1 MTAPS
6 QVLKIRRPDDW
17 HLHFRDGD
25 MLKTVVP
32 YTSEIYGRAIVMPNL
47 APPVTTVDAAIAY
60 RQRILDAVPAGHDF
74 TPLMTCYLT
83 DTLDPNELERGFNE
97 GVFTAA
103 KLYPANATT
112 NSTHGVTSID
122 AIMPVLER
130 MEKLGMPLL
139 VHGEVTHAD
148 IDIFDREARF
158 IETVM
163 EPLRQR
169 LTSLKVV
176 FEHITTKDAAE
187 YVRDGNELLAA
198 TITPQHLMFNR
209 NHMLVGGIRPHLYC
223 LPILKR
229 NVHQQALREL
239 VASGFTRAFLG
250 TDSAPHARHRKE
262 SSCGCAGCFNAPTAL
277 GSYATVFEE
286 MNALDHFE
294 AFCSLNGPQ
303 FYGLPVNE
311 TFIELERMEHLVPE
325 SIALEDD
332 TLVPFLGG
340 ETVRWSVNCI
350 NKQYIPQGATM
361 RIEVTIAKTSPLPAG
376 AIDALAGELSR
387 RIQHHFPDNEG
398 NVTVRYAGAN
408 NLSVIGATKEDKER
422 ISEILQ
428 ETWES
433 ADDWFINE

>member
-1 MTAPS
+1 MTAQT

-17 HLHFRDGD
+17 HVHLRDGD

-32 YTSEIYGRAIVMPNL
+32 WTSETYARAIVMPNL

-60 RQRILDAVPAGHDF
+60 RQRILDAVPAGHNF

-83 DTLDPNELERGFNE
+83 DTLNVDEIERGFNE
-97 GVFTAA
+97 NVFTAA

-112 NSTHGVTSID
+112 NSSHGVTSID

-169 LTSLKVV
+169 LPGLKVV
-176 FEHITTKDAAE
+176 FEHITTKDAAD
-187 YVRDGNELLAA
+187 YVREGNDRLAA

-209 NHMLVGGIRPHLYC
+209 NHMLVGGVRPHLYC

-239 VASGFTRAFLG
+239 VASGFERAFLG
-250 TDSAPHARHRKE
+250 TDSAPHARLRKE
-262 SSCGCAGCFNAPTAL
+262 TSCGCAGCFNAPTAL
-277 GSYATVFEE
+277 ASYATVFDE
-286 MNALDHFE
+286 MNALEHLE
-294 AFCSLNGPQ
+294 GFCSLNGPR
-303 FYGLPVNE
+303 FYGLPVNDS
-311 TFIELERMEHLVPE
+311 FIELVREATTVPE
-325 SIALEDD
+325 SIALTDD
-332 TLVPFLGG
+332 TLIPFLAG
-340 ETVRWSVNCI
+340 ETVHWTV
-350 NKQYIPQGATM
+350 KQ
-361 RIEVTIAKTSPLPAG
+361 
-376 AIDALAGELSR
+376 
-387 RIQHHFPDNEG
+387 
-398 NVTVRYAGAN
+398 
-408 NLSVIGATKEDKER
+408 
-422 ISEILQ
+422 
-428 ETWES
+428 
-433 ADDWFINE
+433 

>member
-17 HLHFRDGD
+17 HLHLRDGD

-47 APPVTTVDAAIAY
+47 APPVTTVEAAVAY

-83 DTLDPNELERGFNE
+83 DSLDPNELERGFNE

-112 NSTHGVTSID
+112 NSSHGVTSID

-130 MEKLGMPLL
+130 MEKIGMPLL

-158 IETVM
+158 IESVM

-169 LTSLKVV
+169 LTALKVV
-176 FEHITTKDAAE
+176 FEHITTKDAAD
-187 YVRDGNELLAA
+187 YVRDGNERLAA

-209 NHMLVGGIRPHLYC
+209 NHMLVGGVRPHLYC

-229 NVHQQALREL
+229 NIHQQALREL
-239 VASGFTRAFLG
+239 VASGFNQYSSVRIL
-250 TDSAPHARHRKE
+250 RHMH
-262 SSCGCAGCFNAPTAL
+262 
-277 GSYATVFEE
+277 V
-286 MNALDHFE
+286 
-294 AFCSLNGPQ
+294 
-303 FYGLPVNE
+303 
-311 TFIELERMEHLVPE
+311 
-325 SIALEDD
+325 
-332 TLVPFLGG
+332 
-340 ETVRWSVNCI
+340 
-350 NKQYIPQGATM
+350 
-361 RIEVTIAKTSPLPAG
+361 IAKRAVAAARAASTPQPRWAVTLPS
-376 AIDALAGELSR
+376 L
-387 RIQHHFPDNEG
+387 
-398 NVTVRYAGAN
+398 
-408 NLSVIGATKEDKER
+408 KK
-422 ISEILQ
+422 
-428 ETWES
+428 
-433 ADDWFINE
+433 

>member
-1 MTAPS
+1 MTAQP

-17 HLHFRDGD
+17 HIHLRDGD

-47 APPVTTVDAAIAY
+47 VPPVTTVDAAMAY

-83 DTLDPNELERGFNE
+83 DTLDPNEVERGFNE

-112 NSTHGVTSID
+112 NSSHGVTSID

-130 MEKLGMPLL
+130 MQKLGMPLL

-169 LTSLKVV
+169 LPALKVV

-187 YVRDGNELLAA
+187 YVRDGNELIAA

-209 NHMLVGGIRPHLYC
+209 NHMLVGGVRPHLYC

-239 VASGFTRAFLG
+239 VASGFSRAFLG

-262 SSCGCAGCFNAPTAL
+262 ASCGCAGCFNAPTAL
-277 GSYATVFEE
+277 ASYATVFEE
-286 MNALDHFE
+286 MNALQHFE
-294 AFCSLNGPQ
+294 AFCSLNGPR

-311 TFIELERMEHLVPE
+311 TFIELEHKE
-325 SIALEDD
+325 SRVDEAIPLTDD
-332 TLVPFLGG
+332 TLIPFLAG
-340 ETVRWSVNCI
+340 ETVNW
-350 NKQYIPQGATM
+350 
-361 RIEVTIAKTSPLPAG
+361 
-376 AIDALAGELSR
+376 
-387 RIQHHFPDNEG
+387 
-398 NVTVRYAGAN
+398 TVKR
-408 NLSVIGATKEDKER
+408 
-422 ISEILQ
+422 
-428 ETWES
+428 
-433 ADDWFINE
+433 

>member
-1 MTAPS
+1 MTAQP

-17 HLHFRDGD
+17 HIHLRDGD

-32 YTSEIYGRAIVMPNL
+32 YTSELYGRAIVMPNL

-83 DTLDPNELERGFNE
+83 DSLDPNEVERGFNE

-112 NSTHGVTSID
+112 NSSHGVTHID

-139 VHGEVTHAD
+139 VHGEVTHAE

-158 IETVM
+158 IDSVM

-169 LTSLKVV
+169 LQGLKVV

-187 YVRDGNELLAA
+187 YVRDGNALLAA
-198 TITPQHLMFNR
+198 PIPPQHLMFNR
-209 NHMLVGGIRPHLYC
+209 NHMLVGGVRPHLYC

-229 NVHQQALREL
+229 NIHQQALREL

-262 SSCGCAGCFNAPTAL
+262 ASCGCAGCFNAPTAL
-277 GSYATVFEE
+277 ASYATVFDE
-286 MNALDHFE
+286 MGALEHFE
-294 AFCSLNGPQ
+294 AFCSINGPR
-303 FYGLPVNE
+303 FYGLPLND
-311 TFIELERMEHLVPE
+311 TFIELERKESHVEE
-325 SIALEDD
+325 SIALTDD
-332 TLVPFLGG
+332 TLIPFLAG
-340 ETVRWSVNCI
+340 ETVHW
-350 NKQYIPQGATM
+350 
-361 RIEVTIAKTSPLPAG
+361 
-376 AIDALAGELSR
+376 
-387 RIQHHFPDNEG
+387 
-398 NVTVRYAGAN
+398 TVKR
-408 NLSVIGATKEDKER
+408 
-422 ISEILQ
+422 
-428 ETWES
+428 
-433 ADDWFINE
+433 

>member
-1 MTAPS
+1 MKKLLALVA
-6 QVLKIRRPDDW
+6 VLGA
-17 HLHFRDGD
+17 LVLTGCG
-25 MLKTVVP
+25 
-32 YTSEIYGRAIVMPNL
+32 SSGS
-47 APPVTTVDAAIAY
+47 VTTVDAALAY
-60 RQRILDAVPAGHDF
+60 RQRIVDAIPAGHDF

-83 DTLDPNELERGFNE
+83 DTLDPAELERGFSE

-112 NSTHGVTSID
+112 NSSHGVTSTD

-139 VHGEVTHAD
+139 VHGEATHPD

-169 LTSLKVV
+169 LPGLKVV

-239 VASGFTRAFLG
+239 VASGFKRAFLG

-340 ETVRWSVNCI
+340 ETVRWSV
-350 NKQYIPQGATM
+350 K
-361 RIEVTIAKTSPLPAG
+361 S
-376 AIDALAGELSR
+376 
-387 RIQHHFPDNEG
+387 
-398 NVTVRYAGAN
+398 
-408 NLSVIGATKEDKER
+408 
-422 ISEILQ
+422 
-428 ETWES
+428 
-433 ADDWFINE
+433 

>member
-1 MTAPS
+1 MTAQP

-17 HLHFRDGD
+17 HIHLRDGD

-47 APPVTTVDAAIAY
+47 VPPVTTVDAAIAY

-83 DTLDPNELERGFNE
+83 DSLDPDEVERGFNE

-112 NSTHGVTSID
+112 NSSHGVTSID
-122 AIMPVLER
+122 AIMSVLER
-130 MEKLGMPLL
+130 MQKLGMPLL
-139 VHGEVTHAD
+139 VHGEVTHAE

-169 LTSLKVV
+169 LPALKVV

-187 YVRDGNELLAA
+187 YVRDGNDLIAA

-209 NHMLVGGIRPHLYC
+209 NHMLVGGVRPHLYC

-229 NVHQQALREL
+229 NIHQQALREL
-239 VASGFTRAFLG
+239 VASGFSRAFLG

-262 SSCGCAGCFNAPTAL
+262 ASCGCAGCFNAPTAL
-277 GSYATVFEE
+277 ASYATVFEE
-286 MNALDHFE
+286 MNALEHFE
-294 AFCSLNGPQ
+294 AFCSLNGPR

-311 TFIELERMEHLVPE
+311 TFIELERKASLVDDAIP
-325 SIALEDD
+325 LTDD
-332 TLVPFLGG
+332 TLIPFLAG
-340 ETVRWSVNCI
+340 ETVHW
-350 NKQYIPQGATM
+350 
-361 RIEVTIAKTSPLPAG
+361 
-376 AIDALAGELSR
+376 
-387 RIQHHFPDNEG
+387 
-398 NVTVRYAGAN
+398 TVKR
-408 NLSVIGATKEDKER
+408 
-422 ISEILQ
+422 
-428 ETWES
+428 
-433 ADDWFINE
+433 